1 MAWIKRNLFFVIGSV
16 VALGLLAAAGIYIYQ
31 GLDRN
36 TRADLKL
43 GEIVGNLKNLA
54 QQKPSPGNEKINNSA
69 IAKAQEQQL
78 KAWKKSVGIYFQ
90 PISPIPTEN
99 PVQSET
105 YAAELRRTV
114 DLMQHQAEDAAVA
127 LPPKYDFSF
136 TAQRPLVKFAPDSL
150 EALAVQL
157 GEVKTI
163 CGIMFAARINA
174 LDGIQRARV
183 SADDASGPQSDYTE
197 QLATTNDLAITTPY
211 TVIFRS
217 FTPELSRVIAGF
229 AACSNSFIVKSVN
242 VQPVGNT
249 GSAAAPN
256 APATPM
262 PPGWGQPPM
271 APSIQPSA
279 SSAAAARTGLTTIL
293 KEQLLRITLELRL
306 VKLLPKS

>member
-16 VALGLLAAAGIYIYQ
+16 VALGLLAAAGVYIYQ

-36 TRADLKL
+36 TKADHDL
-43 GEIVGNLKNLA
+43 GEIVGTLKNLA
-54 QQKPSPGNEKINNSA
+54 QQKPSPGNEKINNST

-90 PISPIPTEN
+90 PITPIPTEN

-114 DLMQHQAEDAAVA
+114 DQLQHQADDAAVA

-150 EALAVQL
+150 EALSVQL

-163 CGIMFAARINA
+163 CGILFAARINA
-174 LDGIQRARV
+174 LDGIKRARV
-183 SADDASGPQSDYTE
+183 SADDASGPESDYLE
-197 QLATTNDLAITTPY
+197 QAATTNELAITTPY

-229 AACSNSFIVKSVN
+229 ATCSNAFIVKSVTISS
-242 VQPVGNT
+242 T
-249 GSAAAPN
+249 GSAAAQNPQ
-256 APATPM
+256 ASPM

-271 APSIQPSA
+271 APPIQPA
-279 SSAAAARTGLTTIL
+279 PISAAAAKTGLTTIL